1 VAVATLAIMTTQY
14 CPASSIDGLIAD
26 SENAL
31 SWLFQFSQP
40 SGMEDESLEGPALA
54 AMLQQPAGG
63 TSACRS
69 RVATWE
75 GTPATGCAGWG
86 GRVPHPQ
93 PDGGDEQFSFSN
105 PIDLGV

>member
-1 VAVATLAIMTTQY
+1 MTTQY

-63 TSACRS
+63 HQRLQVQGGHMGGHLSCHWLRRMGRSCSA
-69 RVATWE
+69 
-75 GTPATGCAGWG
+75 PAARWR
-86 GRVPHPQ
+86 GRTV
-93 PDGGDEQFSFSN
+93 
-105 PIDLGV
+105 